1 MGNTGLSFINTLKI
15 FRLLNASSVV
25 FWFFY
30 TKDTIGTPAFPY
42 LLALHA
48 FALIGFVCC
57 WYRHDSKNAG
67 RAMMLITAMTVL
79 SLGLLFLYGRH

>member
-1 MGNTGLSFINTLKI
+1 MGNTGLSFINTLKT

-25 FWFFY
+25 FCFFY

-48 FALIGFVCC
+48 FALTGFVYC

-67 RAMMLITAMTVL
+67 RAIMLITAMTVL
-79 SLGLLFLYGRH
+79 SLVLFFRCGRH